1 MENMEKD
8 QTVPQDP
15 GDVMGKYGWFKPSNA
30 TAFQTQKEEA
40 CPSSSYEP
48 LAGLTETDDE
58 VILRVELPGA
68 RKEDIQISA
77 TESRMDISVEEK
89 HEEEREGKDEH
100 GYVCKCRYAGFTGS
114 YVMPASVDTEKTSA
128 TYSNGVLEIRAKK
141 SGLDKRKNI
150 KVE

>member
-1 MENMEKD
+1 MEKD
-8 QTVPQDP
+8 QTVPQDS
-15 GDVMGKYGWFKPSNA
+15 GDVMGRYGWFKPSNA
-30 TAFQTQKEEA
+30 SAFKTQKEEA
-40 CPSSSYEP
+40 GHSSAHEP

-68 RKEDIQISA
+68 SKEDIQISA
-77 TESRMDISVEEK
+77 TESRIDISLEEK
-89 HEEEREGKDEH
+89 HKEEKEGKDRQ
-100 GYVCKCRYAGFTGS
+100 GYVYKCRYAGFTGS

-150 KVE
+150 EIE